1 MKNPWEYMGTEK
13 NPNKKKNEKNNKD
26 DSDDEDSKGGKED
39 DPYII
44 RLIKVFVYSCHLSI
58 LALLHMVIVYYLIR
72 FYPFSYLLH
81 LHRSHGN

>member
-13 NPNKKKNEKNNKD
+13 TPNKKKSEKNNKD

-44 RLIKVFVYSCHLSI
+44 KLIKVYIV
-58 LALLHMVIVYYLIR
+58 VI
-72 FYPFSYLLH
+72 
-81 LHRSHGN
+81 

>member
-1 MKNPWEYMGTEK
+1 MGTEK

-44 RLIKVFVYSCHLSI
+44 RLIKVFVYSCHLSM
-58 LALLHMVIVYYLIR
+58 LALLILYICIFLLYSKFCPLIYYTW
-72 FYPFSYLLH
+72 
-81 LHRSHGN
+81 HRSHGN

>member
-13 NPNKKKNEKNNKD
+13 NPKKKKSEKNNKD

-44 RLIKVFVYSCHLSI
+44 KLIKVFVYCSHLTIFSI
-58 LALLHMVIVYYLIR
+58 LLQRKGL
-72 FYPFSYLLH
+72 
-81 LHRSHGN
+81 

>member
-1 MKNPWEYMGTEK
+1 MYTQIVRNIKNSVICRNFCALVTMKNPWEYMGTEK

-44 RLIKVFVYSCHLSI
+44 KLIKVYIV
-58 LALLHMVIVYYLIR
+58 VI
-72 FYPFSYLLH
+72 
-81 LHRSHGN
+81 

>member
-58 LALLHMVIVYYLIR
+58 LALCYLI
-72 FYPFSYLLH
+72 
-81 LHRSHGN
+81 